1 MQNMSLAITLR
12 AVEKRQLTHF
22 NLVHAAERLA
32 LCMTFYSSLEVFPQ
46 CFCVYFLAA
55 SNRYQATLARHKN
68 FPSKHRL
75 TFDDIKCY
83 IIVFVYYSIAVY
95 MPNRISTD
103 MVYKD

>member
-1 MQNMSLAITLR
+1 MQNMSLAITLK

-22 NLVHAAERLA
+22 NVVHAAERLA
-32 LCMTFYSSLEVFPQ
+32 VYDFLSKSRSISTMFF
-46 CFCVYFLAA
+46 VYFLAA

-68 FPSKHRL
+68 IPSKHRL

-83 IIVFVYYSIAVY
+83 IIVFVYDSIAVY
-95 MPNRISTD
+95 KPNRISAD